1 MGIAGVVVA
10 SLLPA
15 LGDAPA
21 SAAPARELAEKRVT
35 LTKSIAGMPE
45 SAEPGRQIQRAVVR
59 VVYDTASGEPSLNAE
74 VRLKGEP
81 QRNPDSRIRAG
92 VGTLSGAECVV
103 PEESSDTL
111 GVWASDGR
119 DHSLW
124 EGVPRTTTYDCAV
137 VAVQAHD
144 DPGTYYDVMIGKL
157 IDRYVSPRL
166 AVGKVEILGR
176 NQKQLRLVRG
186 ATQIHHVTVRN
197 RGGLDARGVTI
208 TGAGKGVR
216 VKRTKVGLVRTGE
229 TATVRVP
236 IRLTGARATKVRLRV
251 TGSGASGARVLKV
264 RRIAA
269 PQRPTAGAWRGGTT
283 FAFRVANGRITGFR
297 GVNMRMTC
305 NPPGRF
311 ATYKNVTLG
320 FPKVKVPRHGVVDAV
335 KRYRKGD
342 VWYTAHLRARI
353 AGGKLV
359 AGRYRYVTAGSC
371 SVSESFTARR
381 VGR

>member
-1 MGIAGVVVA
+1 MGVAGVVVA

-21 SAAPARELAEKRVT
+21 SAAPARKLAEKRVT

-45 SAEPGRQIQRAVVR
+45 SAEPGRQIERAVVR
-59 VVYDTASGEPSLNAE
+59 VIYDTASGEPSLNAE
-74 VRLKGEP
+74 VRLKGQP
-81 QRNPDSRIRAG
+81 QRNPDSEILVGIGTFAG
-92 VGTLSGAECVV
+92 NDCQIEATDV
-103 PEESSDTL
+103 L
-111 GVWASDGR
+111 GVWAADGR

-137 VAVQAHD
+137 VGVKAHD

-157 IDRYVSPRL
+157 VDRYVSPNL
-166 AVGKVEILGR
+166 VVGKVEVLGR

-186 ATQIHHVTVRN
+186 ATQVHHVTVRN

-208 TGAGKGVR
+208 SGSGKGVR
-216 VKRTKVGLVRTGE
+216 VKRTKVGRVRVGE
-229 TATVRVP
+229 AVTVRVP
-236 IRLTGARATKVRLRV
+236 IRLTGGRTTKARLRV
-251 TGSGASGARVLKV
+251 AGSGATGARVLKV
-264 RRIAA
+264 RPVAA
-269 PQRPTAGAWRGGTT
+269 PARPTAGSWRGGET
-283 FAFRVANGRITGFR
+283 FRFRVQNGRITGFR
-297 GVNMRMTC
+297 GINMRMTC
-305 NPPGRF
+305 QPPGQF
-311 ATYKNVTLG
+311 ATYKNVSLG

-335 KRYRKGD
+335 KKYRKGD

-371 SVSESFTARR
+371 SVSEGFTARR